1 MTRLRDGRSL
11 NLHGAQVGVASLV
24 IDDLYRRIVELDF
37 GRVRFAPNPS
47 PDDALRDVMEVFGAL
62 APAVWPQWQAKL
74 EARTADDLER
84 LVGNEGAIK
93 EEIERTL
100 AIGRKVRYA
109 LTASGA
115 PIRAAQ
121 LGISSDELEA
131 AIRHGRKIRTRY
143 TVLDVA
149 AELEVLDAFADFA
162 GEGGAS

>member
-1 MTRLRDGRSL
+1 
-11 NLHGAQVGVASLV
+11 
-24 IDDLYRRIVELDF
+24 
-37 GRVRFAPNPS
+37 
-47 PDDALRDVMEVFGAL
+47 MEVFGAL
-62 APAVWPQWQAKL
+62 APVVWPQWQAKL

-84 LVGNEGAIK
+84 LVENEAAIK

-100 AIGRKVRYA
+100 VIGRKVRRA

-121 LGISSDELEA
+121 LGIGLNELEA

-149 AELEVLDAFADFA
+149 AELEVLDAFADLMS
-162 GEGGAS
+162 GRGC